1 MELAVNVRD
10 GVFEHPCSIRVSLIL
25 SLVAQ
30 DIWTFCMLLIA
41 SILIPFLTI
50 HFILYKDSKCES
62 QLSVFTIIELIFI
75 STSPRI
81 FGDGEHLK
89 KIFCSVILRV

>member
-1 MELAVNVRD
+1 MELAVSVRD

-30 DIWTFCMLLIA
+30 DILHVSNCHYT
-41 SILIPFLTI
+41 ILIPFLTI
-50 HFILYKDSKCES
+50 HFILYKDYKCEI
-62 QLSVFTIIELIFI
+62 QLSVFTIIEFIFI
-75 STSPRI
+75 PTSPRI

-89 KIFCSVILRV
+89 KIFNSVILRV